1 MERDFLPLKTTIK
14 YKEFCLEW
22 IEKGFTPL
30 FEWCS
35 YRQQIIVSYPEDMLV
50 LTAIRNNATG
60 LYVTYGDMLASCAAH
75 NVPLTKPMKVS
86 FGEQYQSLGELLRHV
101 KETTDLEGFVL
112 CFETGE
118 FYKLKTEWYF
128 ARSKK
133 VAGHFT
139 GQEKELWDLI
149 LNRKIDD
156 LGGAL
161 GAKRTEALEQASMK
175 LWKALER
182 SAEKIQ
188 KWIDDKKKAG
198 CTQRKDFAA
207 LVDKEIPKQW
217 SGLYYHIFAGAD
229 ALEEIVQKCKE
240 YMPNRN
246 KLDMVRDYFAEGIK
260 VELTA
265 MASAGED

>member
-1 MERDFLPLKTTIK
+1 MERDFLPTKTNIT
-14 YKEFCLEW
+14 YREFCMEW
-22 IEKGFTPL
+22 IEKGYTPL

-60 LYVTYGDMLASCAAH
+60 LYVSYSEMLASAQTH

-86 FGEQYQSLGELLRHV
+86 FGDQYQSLGELLQHV
-101 KETTDLEGFVL
+101 KETSDLEGFVL
-112 CFETGE
+112 CFDNGE

-161 GAKRTEALEQASMK
+161 GPKRTEALEQHSMR
-175 LWKALER
+175 LWQALER
-182 SAEKIQ
+182 SAERIT
-188 KWIDDKKKAG
+188 KWIEDKKRAG
-198 CTQRKDFAA
+198 YTARKDFAD
-207 LVDKEIPKQW
+207 LLDKEVPKPFTAI
-217 SGLYYHIFAGAD
+217 YFHIFSGAD

-240 YMPNRN
+240 YMNNRN
-246 KLDMVRDYFAEGIK
+246 KLDIVRDYFAEGIK
-260 VELTA
+260 VELST
-265 MASAGED
+265 SQVGEQ